1 MDFSQLRRDAAAV
14 KRTLLVTEGDNSVYT
29 KTGCKVYFPQ
39 RFLDRNM
46 AFVGTDNAICGIAA
60 VVLPTGEYSVL
71 VVNAMVPMEPD
82 TIEKVNYLGVDYV
95 EFGFL
100 PGSRL
105 IKTVELVKNDVL
117 VYRINNELI
126 SKGNVPWYMNYDDMA
141 GVFDTAAK
149 HAGTNIAENSEVTE
163 LIVSLIARDET
174 DRTVYYR
181 STVASEKDLQN
192 KKVAWIAMM
201 SAAYSATNTL
211 NKLGGSYFTEGA
223 LSAMVY
229 PTERM
234 EKIEEIIRA

>member
-1 MDFSQLRRDAAAV
+1 MDFSQLHRNAAAV
-14 KRTLLVTEGDNSVYT
+14 KKTLLMTPGDNSVYT

-39 RFLDRNM
+39 RFLDRSM
-46 AFVGTDNAICGIAA
+46 AFVGSENLVCGIVAI
-60 VVLPTGEYSVL
+60 VLETGEYAVL
-71 VVNAMVPMEPD
+71 SVNAMVPMEPD

-95 EFGFL
+95 EFGFE
-100 PGSRL
+100 PGARV
-105 IKTVELVKNDVL
+105 IKTLDLVKNDIL

-126 SKGNVPWYMNYDDMA
+126 SKGNVPWYMEYDDMA
-141 GVFDTAAK
+141 AVFDTAAK

-163 LIVSLIARDET
+163 LIVSLIARDQE

-181 STVASEKDLQN
+181 STINTPEEMKA

-229 PTERM
+229 PTERV
-234 EKIEEIIRA
+234 EKIEELIRA

>member
-1 MDFSQLRRDAAAV
+1 MDFSQLTRNGAAV
-14 KRTLLVTEGDNSVYT
+14 KQSLQFFPDDTSAYS
-29 KTGCKVYFPQ
+29 KTGCKLYFPQ
-39 RFLDRNM
+39 RFIDRGM
-46 AFVGTDNAICGIAA
+46 GFIGTDNAACGIAA
-60 VVLPTGEYSVL
+60 IVLPTGEYGVL

-82 TIEKVNYLGVDYV
+82 TVEKVNYLGVDYV

-100 PGSRL
+100 PGSRVF
-105 IKTVELVKNDVL
+105 KTVDLVKNDVL

-126 SKGNVPWYMNYDDMA
+126 SKGNVPWYMDYDDMA
-141 GVFDTAAK
+141 GLFDTAAE
-149 HAGTNIAENSEVTE
+149 HAGTNIADNSEVTE
-163 LIVSLIARDET
+163 LIVSLIARDES
-174 DRTVYYR
+174 DRTIYYR
-181 STVASEKDLQN
+181 STVKTPEDLQN

-229 PTERM
+229 PTERV